1 MEMTVLIK
9 HTHRLMVHD
18 QESTKS
24 QKISYSH
31 DIRHKL
37 FHLYVREING
47 ACEPRI
53 VFKKDN
59 QRCGAI
65 LQHEMKK
72 IAVLIFAPP
81 RGYLYTVLQY
91 V

>member
-1 MEMTVLIK
+1 MDIK
-9 HTHRLMVHD
+9 TFCN
-18 QESTKS
+18 QT
-24 QKISYSH
+24 
-31 DIRHKL
+31 
-37 FHLYVREING
+37 
-47 ACEPRI
+47 RI

-81 RGYLYTVLQY
+81 RGFFLLDGGTY
-91 V
+91 VKFHYIFLGSTIVIR